1 MRRRK
6 VTGRRMRRKGD
17 NKRMVRGDDARRTRK
32 GIETARTATSTTE
45 VTLSVCI
52 SPRWMTRVK
61 PVFSAF
67 L

>member
-17 NKRMVRGDDARRTRK
+17 NKRIVRGDDARRTMK
-32 GIETARTATSTTE
+32 GIEMARTATSTTE

-52 SPRWMTRVK
+52 TVRGG
-61 PVFSAF
+61 
-67 L
+67 